1 MKIFHY
7 SIFILLIWSTS
18 GFAQSLA
25 HIEEKLAIRIQEI
38 ENTSVQET
46 DAVTTPWSVDN
57 PIDDIPPALKAP
69 PVLKFDSQN
78 AVHTNETFSHPFSVQ
93 VGSSRS
99 LKLCYRVASMLRT
112 LGYPAFSSSIELKN
126 RGVWHRVYIGSFSTR
141 DGAQKVKEQLFA
153 ETIGEGFIRHLP
165 YAVQVGTSGN
175 VEQLRTLHESLL
187 VSSHLPY
194 STSILN
200 ASSGVVEERLLIGAC
215 YKQEDCDLLLSNIVG
230 EGFNAVVVE
239 R

>member
-1 MKIFHY
+1 MNIFRY
-7 SIFILLIWSTS
+7 SLFILLIWSTPS
-18 GFAQSLA
+18 FAESLVN
-25 HIEEKLAIRIQEI
+25 IEEQLVIRIQGF
-38 ENTSVQET
+38 ENTTVPES
-46 DAVTTPWSVDN
+46 DLVTKLEDVDE
-57 PIDDIPPALKAP
+57 PIEDIPPARQP
-69 PVLKFDSQN
+69 PPLLNFDSKY
-78 AVHTNETFSHPFSVQ
+78 AVHPGENFSHPFSVQ

-112 LGYPAFSSSIELKN
+112 LGYPAFSSSIELKH

-141 DGAQKVKEQLFA
+141 DAVQKVKEQLFA

-175 VEQLRTLHESLL
+175 LEQLGPLHENLL
-187 VSSHLPY
+187 SKSYLPY

-200 ASSGVVEERLLIGAC
+200 ASSGLVEQRLLIGAC
-215 YKQEDCDLLLSNIVG
+215 YRQEDCDFLLANIVA
-230 EGFNAVVVE
+230 EGFNAVVIE